1 MDAVFPL
8 DVFLKNT
15 VLEYSLIAYAL
26 LFLIIFL
33 ETGLMMAPFLP
44 GDSLLFTAGAL
55 AAAGSFRVDL
65 LFLFIFTAAI
75 IGDAVN
81 YHVGK
86 FVGGVLF
93 KKGPSLFFHK
103 EHLTRTRI
111 FYDKL
116 GVKMILMARFIP
128 LLRIFAPSV
137 AAMAKMPYRFFL
149 VYNVLGVILWS
160 GVFIWG
166 GFFLGKI
173 PWVQNH
179 FWVLILAVVAIAL
192 IPLGKEIVVHFSFAK
207 KLKQKS

>member
-1 MDAVFPL
+1 VIQAAQGPSQ
-8 DVFLKNT
+8 
-15 VLEYSLIAYAL
+15 ERY
-26 LFLIIFL
+26 
-33 ETGLMMAPFLP
+33 LP
-44 GDSLLFTAGAL
+44 CRKS
-55 AAAGSFRVDL
+55 
-65 LFLFIFTAAI
+65 
-75 IGDAVN
+75 
-81 YHVGK
+81 VGK
-86 FVGGVLF
+86 DWPVKVGKP
-93 KKGPSLFFHK
+93 KKGTLGMWFG
-103 EHLTRTRI
+103 LTRKSKFVI
-111 FYDKL
+111 QSILGLIVGYVLYDKL